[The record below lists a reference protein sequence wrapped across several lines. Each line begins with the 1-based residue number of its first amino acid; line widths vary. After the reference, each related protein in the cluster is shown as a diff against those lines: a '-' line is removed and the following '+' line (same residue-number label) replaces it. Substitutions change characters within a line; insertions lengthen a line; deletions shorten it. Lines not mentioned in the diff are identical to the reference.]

1 MGGGLSIIND
11 NETSILLRYSKDA
24 DIEEVIAA
32 MRSAKKSHDANVSGN
47 NIINDGTK
55 DENGI
60 QASTK
65 VETINTNS
73 QSSKSTL
80 SNQNSVSGKGKLAT
94 SSSEGIL
101 PSWKKLTSV
110 LGRPSP
116 LSTPRLSSAKVITSS
131 PSQRVKY
138 GRRKSF
144 SEDNPVVSGK
154 RPISIK
160 LTSVAPTTELT
171 SEAGNNII
179 TYFCFLR

>member
-24 DIEEVIAA
+24 NIEEVIAA
-32 MRSAKKSHDANVSGN
+32 MRSAKQSHDANVS
-47 NIINDGTK
+47 GTK

-73 QSSKSTL
+73 QSSKSTS
-80 SNQNSVSGKGKLAT
+80 SNQNSVSSKGKLAT

-101 PSWKKLTSV
+101 PSWKKITSV

-116 LSTPRLSSAKVITSS
+116 LGTPRLSSAKVITSS

-144 SEDNPVVSGK
+144 SEDNPVISGK
-154 RPISIK
+154 KPISIK

-171 SEAGNNII
+171 SETGNNII
-179 TYFCFLR
+179 NLFLVFLDNNLY